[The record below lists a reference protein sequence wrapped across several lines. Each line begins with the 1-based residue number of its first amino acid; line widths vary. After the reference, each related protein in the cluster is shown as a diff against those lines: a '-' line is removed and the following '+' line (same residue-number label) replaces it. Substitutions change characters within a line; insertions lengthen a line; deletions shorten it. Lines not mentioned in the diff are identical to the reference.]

1 MNICFQKDP
10 KDFLLIST
18 VVVFH
23 LWLNFDHLGP
33 TKHARVKGTL
43 ALGATLLSL
52 SLTLVNPFLF
62 GFNAARFLGGQ
73 FESVW
78 TLLNWTLTFPFVT
91 RLACPLLQFHV
102 GAIWGLV
109 ALGWSALE
117 CKTAPSSLVSVHRP
131 PRLSVFKLVLFPVS
145 AKVHFGWVCS
155 FRRRRTGW
163 SNALHGVYT
172 NVSAHIQDSDHSEDP
187 NIPAIAHR
195 LLWPLPR
202 CNCLL
207 CQLWLQQYMQCC
219 SVLAQCAGRVSAT
232 TEKSWDECRKIH
244 K

>member
-1 MNICFQKDP
+1 M
-10 KDFLLIST
+10 LIST
-18 VVVFH
+18 VVVFP
-23 LWLNFDHLGP
+23 LWLNFGHLGP

-155 FRRRRTGW
+155 FRRRRRRGW
-163 SNALHGVYT
+163 SNALHRVCVHQRVGPYT
-172 NVSAHIQDSDHSEDP
+172 GQWPQRRPQYTGNSPSTTMALASLQLPSL
-187 NIPAIAHR
+187 PAVASTVHAM
-195 LLWPLPR
+195 LL
-202 CNCLL
+202 
-207 CQLWLQQYMQCC
+207 
-219 SVLAQCAGRVSAT
+219 SVGTV
-232 TEKSWDECRKIH
+232 CR
-244 K
+244 